1 MKLNQVLSISNLI
14 YEYEKYIRSI
24 SETEI
29 EDLSNS
35 DLSFIKLVAPS
46 SISTMKKKGRN
57 NLYILTHS
65 QKEVSVNS
73 KREKVKKLL
82 SSFDRDEL
90 LNFLYANGFMEISK
104 SESSEPSESSEESTE
119 SSESSEES
127 TESSEESTESS
138 EESTES
144 SEESESSES

>member
-1 MKLNQVLSISNLI
+1 MKLSQAICIGNLI
-14 YEYEKYIRSI
+14 DEYEKYIWSI

-46 SISTMKKKGRN
+46 SISAMKKKGRN

-65 QKEVSVNS
+65 QKEVSES
-73 KREKVKKLL
+73 AKREKARKLL

-90 LNFLYANGFMEISK
+90 LNFLYANGFMNVSK
-104 SESSEPSESSEESTE
+104 SESEPT
-119 SSESSEES
+119 
-127 TESSEESTESS
+127 
-138 EESTES
+138 
-144 SEESESSES
+144 ESESEPTESESEPTESETTES

>member
-1 MKLNQVLSISNLI
+1 MKLNQVLSIDNLV
-14 YEYEKYIRSI
+14 YEYEQYIRSI
-24 SETEI
+24 SKAEI

-65 QKEVSVNS
+65 QKEVSKKS
-73 KREKVKKLL
+73 KKEKVKKLL

-90 LNFLYANGFMEISK
+90 INFLYANGFMDISK
-104 SESSEPSESSEESTE
+104 SESESEMT
-119 SSESSEES
+119 
-127 TESSEESTESS
+127 
-138 EESTES
+138 
-144 SEESESSES
+144 ESESETTESESEMTESESEMTESESETTES

>member
-1 MKLNQVLSISNLI
+1 MKLNQVLSIDNLV
-14 YEYEKYIRSI
+14 YEYKQYIRSI
-24 SETEI
+24 SEAEI

-65 QKEVSVNS
+65 QKEVSKKS
-73 KREKVKKLL
+73 KKEKVKKLL

-90 LNFLYANGFMEISK
+90 VNFLYANGFIDSK
-104 SESSEPSESSEESTE
+104 F
-119 SSESSEES
+119 
-127 TESSEESTESS
+127 
-138 EESTES
+138 
-144 SEESESSES
+144 ESESEMTESESEMTESESETTESESETTES

>member
-1 MKLNQVLSISNLI
+1 MKLHQVVSISNLV
-14 YEYEKYIRSI
+14 YEYEQYLHSI
-24 SETEI
+24 CEAEV

-46 SISTMKKKGRN
+46 SISTMKKRGRS

-65 QKEVSVNS
+65 QKEVSERS

-90 LNFLYANGFMEISK
+90 LNFLYANGFMDISK
-104 SESSEPSESSEESTE
+104 SESESET
-119 SSESSEES
+119 
-127 TESSEESTESS
+127 T
-138 EESTES
+138 
-144 SEESESSES
+144 ESESESESESETTESESESETTES

>member
-1 MKLNQVLSISNLI
+1 MKLNQVLSIDNLVC
-14 YEYEKYIRSI
+14 EYEKYIRSI

-57 NLYILTHS
+57 NFYILTHS

-104 SESSEPSESSEESTE
+104 SESSESSEPSEESL
-119 SSESSEES
+119 
-127 TESSEESTESS
+127 
-138 EESTES
+138 ES
-144 SEESESSES
+144 SEESESSESSES

>member
-14 YEYEKYIRSI
+14 YEYEQYIRSI
-24 SETEI
+24 SESEI
-29 EDLSNS
+29 EELSNS

-65 QKEVSVNS
+65 QKEVSENS

-104 SESSEPSESSEESTE
+104 SESKSET
-119 SSESSEES
+119 
-127 TESSEESTESS
+127 T
-138 EESTES
+138 
-144 SEESESSES
+144 ESESETTESESETTES

>member
-1 MKLNQVLSISNLI
+1 MKLNQVLSISNLV

-29 EDLSNS
+29 EELSNS

-57 NLYILTHS
+57 NFYILTHS
-65 QKEVSVNS
+65 QKEVSENS
-73 KREKVKKLL
+73 KREKAKKLL
-82 SSFDRDEL
+82 SSFDREEL

-104 SESSEPSESSEESTE
+104 SESESET
-119 SSESSEES
+119 
-127 TESSEESTESS
+127 T
-138 EESTES
+138 
-144 SEESESSES
+144 ESESETTESESETTES

>member
-1 MKLNQVLSISNLI
+1 MKLNQVLSIDNLI
-14 YEYEKYIRSI
+14 HEYEKYIRSI

-46 SISTMKKKGRN
+46 SISTMKKKGRT

-104 SESSEPSESSEESTE
+104 SESSEPSEESLE
-119 SSESSEES
+119 SSESSES
-127 TESSEESTESS
+127 
-138 EESTES
+138 
-144 SEESESSES
+144 

>member
-1 MKLNQVLSISNLI
+1 MKLNQVLSISNLV

-29 EDLSNS
+29 EELSNS

-57 NLYILTHS
+57 NFYILTHS
-65 QKEVSVNS
+65 QKEVSENS
-73 KREKVKKLL
+73 KREKAKKLL
-82 SSFDRDEL
+82 SSFDREEL

-104 SESSEPSESSEESTE
+104 SESESET
-119 SSESSEES
+119 
-127 TESSEESTESS
+127 T
-138 EESTES
+138 
-144 SEESESSES
+144 ESESETTES